1 MEKQTFEIPKGCSK
15 VTVEQ
20 IGNTI
25 VTSFESEKYLPKV
38 GDCVRVTIEDCVYA
52 FEVVATSPCC
62 IWFKICVKIAKGYFI
77 ENGFFRN
84 TRNFTK
90 ITHEELQS
98 EFNKLGYEYDFET
111 HEATKIKWK
120 PKEGEIYYYVST
132 GCKVIKA
139 KNNNCYGDIELIKI
153 GNCYRTPEE
162 AEKRRQHYLSFKE

>member
-15 VTVEQ
+15 VTIEK

-38 GDCVRVTIEDCVYA
+38 GDCVKVTIEDDAYA
-52 FEVVATSPCC
+52 FEVVETSTYC
-62 IWFKICVKIAKGYFI
+62 ICFKICVKISKGYFI
-77 ENGFFRN
+77 ENGNFRN
-84 TRNFTK
+84 TRNFEQLTP
-90 ITHEELQS
+90 EELQS
-98 EFNKLGYEYDFET
+98 EFNKLGYEYNFKT

-139 KNNNCYGDIELIKI
+139 KNDNCYGDIELIKI
-153 GNCYRTPEE
+153 GNCYRTTEDS
-162 AEKRRQHYLSFKE
+162 EKRRQHYLSFKE